1 MPRMTRSAWIEQRRQ
16 VGIIARATFGG
27 FLQSDLMPAGMQA
40 SATIWAAAFLA
51 TPALLPCAQDLVRYN
66 FLRRF
71 QPQLVEAELWS
82 DKSLFLLLSAGA
94 MGIVAVVMWDTLF
107 PNRRDVFALGPLPVE
122 SRVQSAGRLG
132 GLLTLFGLFA
142 IALNVLPALLFPIVS
157 GGDFLGIVRGTVG
170 HVIAALAANAFVF
183 FGLTSVQ
190 GVLIVVTSRRAA
202 ERLAPIIQTGAVL
215 YCSSACCFSR
225 R

>member
-1 MPRMTRSAWIEQRRQ
+1 
-16 VGIIARATFGG
+16 
-27 FLQSDLMPAGMQA
+27 
-40 SATIWAAAFLA
+40 
-51 TPALLPCAQDLVRYN
+51 
-66 FLRRF
+66 
-71 QPQLVEAELWS
+71 
-82 DKSLFLLLSAGA
+82 
-94 MGIVAVVMWDTLF
+94 MWDTLF

-170 HVIAALAANAFVF
+170 HVIAALAANCFRF
-183 FGLTSVQ
+183 FGSDERP
-190 GVLIVVTSRRAA
+190 GHIDRRDAA
-202 ERLAPIIQTGAVL
+202 VGPP
-215 YCSSACCFSR
+215 SAWR